1 MKRTT
6 SLHHDIQPLTGSA
19 LFFGA
24 LCLAMANFLAI
35 LDTTIANV
43 SVANIAGALGT
54 STSQGTYVITSYAV
68 AEAISV
74 PLTGWLSRRFG
85 SIRVFVI
92 CFLMFGVFSL
102 LCGLATSM
110 SMLVLMRVFL
120 GFSGGPLM
128 PLSQTLMIRIFPKN
142 KTAAAIGIWSMTTMV
157 APIMG
162 PILGGMICDQYSWP
176 YVFIVKTPF
185 AIVAGLACWQLLKR
199 FETQTVKASIDKIGL
214 GLLVIWVAALQIMLD
229 EGKDHDWF
237 ESTRIT
243 ILAII
248 AVIGFVS
255 FLIWEITERHPV
267 VDLKVF
273 RHRGYSACMLTLA
286 VAFGAFFAIQVVTP
300 LWLQVYMGYT
310 ATTAGYS
317 TATMGILAVFLAPI
331 VANLSEKMD
340 PRPLVFLGVLWLG
353 AWTFIRGFC
362 TLDMTFSQISWPMFF
377 QGVGMPLFFVPL
389 TALALGSVRADE
401 MDSAA
406 GLMNFI
412 RSLAGAFAT
421 SIVNTSWENEGR
433 YVHAELAG
441 LTDKHGVSTRLM
453 EQVGMS
459 LDQICHSVEWLVQ
472 KQSIMVATNQLFFEI
487 AAFFVIAAFLIWIS
501 PRPGRTTMVGSH
513 SPAR

>member
-1 MKRTT
+1 MSHTN
-6 SLHHDIQPLTGSA
+6 DNQIQPLTGTA

-74 PLTGWLSRRFG
+74 PLTGWLSSRFG
-85 SIRVFVI
+85 SIRVFVV

-102 LCGLATSM
+102 LCGMATSM
-110 SMLVLMRVFL
+110 SMLVMFRVFL

-142 KTAAAIGIWSMTTMV
+142 KAHAAIGIWSMTTLV

-162 PILGGMICDQYSWP
+162 PILGGILCDQYSWP
-176 YVFIVKTPF
+176 YVFTVKTPF
-185 AIVAGLACWQLLKR
+185 AIIAGIACWQLLKR
-199 FETQTVKASIDKIGL
+199 FETKTIKAKIDKVGL
-214 GLLVIWVAALQIMLD
+214 ALLVIWVACLQIMLD

-237 ESTRIT
+237 ASNRIL
-243 ILAII
+243 ILGIVAL
-248 AVIGFVS
+248 IGFIA
-255 FLIWEITERHPV
+255 FIIWEMTERNPV

-273 RHRGYSACMLTLA
+273 RHRGYSACMITLSL
-286 VAFGAFFAIQVVTP
+286 AFGAFFAIQVVTP

-310 ATTAGYS
+310 ATIAGYS
-317 TATMGILAVFLAPI
+317 TATMGILAVFLAPA
-331 VANLSEKMD
+331 VANLASKID

-353 AWTFIRGFC
+353 SWTFIRGFAN
-362 TLDMTFSQISWPMFF
+362 LDMTFAQISWPMFF
-377 QGVGMPLFFVPL
+377 QGIGMPLFFVPL
-389 TALALGSVRADE
+389 TALALGSVSDAE

-421 SIVNTSWENEGR
+421 SIVNTSWENESR
-433 YVHAELAG
+433 YVHAELSG
-441 LTDKHGVSTRLM
+441 LTDKAGVATQMMQQS
-453 EQVGMS
+453 GMS
-459 LDQICHSVEWLVQ
+459 MGEIRSSIDWLVQ
-472 KQSIMVATNQLFFEI
+472 KQSVMVATNQLFFMI
-487 AAFFVIAAFLIWIS
+487 AAIFIGAAFLIWLAPK
-501 PRPGRTTMVGSH
+501 PRIGVDTSSAH
-513 SPAR
+513 

>member
-1 MKRTT
+1 MSHTN
-6 SLHHDIQPLTGSA
+6 DNQIQPLKGAA

-74 PLTGWLSRRFG
+74 PLTGWLSSRFG
-85 SIRVFVI
+85 SIRVFVV

-102 LCGLATSM
+102 LCGMATSM
-110 SMLVLMRVFL
+110 SMLVMFRVFL

-142 KTAAAIGIWSMTTMV
+142 KAHAAIGIWSMTTLV

-162 PILGGMICDQYSWP
+162 PILGGILCDQYSWP
-176 YVFIVKTPF
+176 YVFTVKTPF
-185 AIVAGLACWQLLKR
+185 AIIAGIACWQLLKR
-199 FETQTVKASIDKIGL
+199 FETKTIKAKIDKVGL
-214 GLLVIWVAALQIMLD
+214 ALLVVWVACLQIMLD

-237 ESTRIT
+237 ASNRIL
-243 ILAII
+243 ILGIVAL
-248 AVIGFVS
+248 IGFIA
-255 FLIWEITERHPV
+255 FIIWEMTERNPV

-273 RHRGYSACMLTLA
+273 RHRGYSACMITLSL
-286 VAFGAFFAIQVVTP
+286 AFGAFFAIQVVTP

-310 ATTAGYS
+310 ATIAGYS
-317 TATMGILAVFLAPI
+317 TATMGILAVFLAPA
-331 VANLSEKMD
+331 VANLASKID

-353 AWTFIRGFC
+353 SWTFIRGFSN
-362 TLDMTFSQISWPMFF
+362 LDMTFAQISWPMFF
-377 QGVGMPLFFVPL
+377 QGIGMPLFFVPL
-389 TALALGSVRADE
+389 TALALGSVSDAE

-421 SIVNTSWENEGR
+421 SIVNTSWENESR
-433 YVHAELAG
+433 YVHAELSG
-441 LTDKHGVSTRLM
+441 LTDKAGVATQMMQQS
-453 EQVGMS
+453 GMS
-459 LDQICHSVEWLVQ
+459 MGEIRSSIDWLVQ
-472 KQSIMVATNQLFFEI
+472 KQSVMVATNQLFFMI
-487 AAFFVIAAFLIWIS
+487 AAIFIGAAFLIWLAPK
-501 PRPGRTTMVGSH
+501 PRIGVDTSSAH
-513 SPAR
+513 

>member
-1 MKRTT
+1 MSHTN
-6 SLHHDIQPLTGSA
+6 DNQIQPLTGAA

-74 PLTGWLSRRFG
+74 PLTGWLSSRFG
-85 SIRVFVI
+85 SIRVFVV

-102 LCGLATSM
+102 LCGMATSM
-110 SMLVLMRVFL
+110 SMLVMFRVFL

-142 KTAAAIGIWSMTTMV
+142 KAHAAIGIWSMTTLV

-162 PILGGMICDQYSWP
+162 PILGGILCDQYSWP
-176 YVFIVKTPF
+176 YVFTVKTPF
-185 AIVAGLACWQLLKR
+185 AIIAGIACWQLLKR
-199 FETQTVKASIDKIGL
+199 FETKTIKAKIDKVGL
-214 GLLVIWVAALQIMLD
+214 ALLVVWVACLQIMLD

-237 ESTRIT
+237 ASNRIL
-243 ILAII
+243 ILGIVAL
-248 AVIGFVS
+248 IGFIA
-255 FLIWEITERHPV
+255 FIIWEMTERNPV

-273 RHRGYSACMLTLA
+273 RHRGYSACMITLSL
-286 VAFGAFFAIQVVTP
+286 AFGAFFAIQVVTP

-310 ATTAGYS
+310 ATIAGYS
-317 TATMGILAVFLAPI
+317 TATMGILAVFLAPA
-331 VANLSEKMD
+331 VANLASKID

-353 AWTFIRGFC
+353 SWTFIRGFAN
-362 TLDMTFSQISWPMFF
+362 LDMTFAQISWPMFF
-377 QGVGMPLFFVPL
+377 QGIGMPLFFVPL
-389 TALALGSVRADE
+389 TALALGSVSDAE

-421 SIVNTSWENEGR
+421 SIVNTSWENESR
-433 YVHAELAG
+433 YVHAELSG
-441 LTDKHGVSTRLM
+441 LTDKAGVATHMMQQS
-453 EQVGMS
+453 GMS
-459 LDQICHSVEWLVQ
+459 MGEIRSSIDWLVQ
-472 KQSIMVATNQLFFEI
+472 KQSVMVATNQLFFMI
-487 AAFFVIAAFLIWIS
+487 AAIFIGAAFLIWLAPK
-501 PRPGRTTMVGSH
+501 PRIGVDTSSAH
-513 SPAR
+513 